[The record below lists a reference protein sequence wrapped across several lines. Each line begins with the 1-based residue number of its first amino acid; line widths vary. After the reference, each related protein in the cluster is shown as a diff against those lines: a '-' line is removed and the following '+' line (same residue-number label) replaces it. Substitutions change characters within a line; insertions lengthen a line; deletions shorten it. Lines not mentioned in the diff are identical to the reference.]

1 MNIATALVAYITS
14 YTLLS
19 FSKPLSL
26 SSLKVSELSDDL
38 VESLSGP
45 EGVRD
50 AFLEE
55 SWNSPFSTSELCDG
69 RGT

>member
-55 SWNSPFSTSELCDG
+55 S
-69 RGT
+69 